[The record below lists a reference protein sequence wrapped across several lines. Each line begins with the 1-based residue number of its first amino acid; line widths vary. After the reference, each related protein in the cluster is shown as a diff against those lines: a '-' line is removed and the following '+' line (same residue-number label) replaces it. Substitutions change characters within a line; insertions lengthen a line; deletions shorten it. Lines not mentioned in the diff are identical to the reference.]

1 MIWLAAYLVAGEV
14 VGFLAGL
21 LGIGGGMTLV
31 PILAALFAAQALTP
45 DHTVHLALATAMASA
60 FFTSTSSALEH
71 RKHGALDWSLVKLMA
86 PGMVTGALAAT
97 FASGWI
103 AQRTLAM
110 TFAVIVYAAAV
121 QLLLGKKPQGAHR
134 FPAASVMF
142 AISFLIGVLSGL
154 VSAGGTFL
162 AMPVMIY
169 FGVTMH
175 TAIGT
180 GAAIVVPVT
189 LMGTIGYMLSGWG
202 TPNLPPYT
210 VGFVSLPALAAIVA
224 GSVFTAPVGA
234 RMAHKLPV
242 STLKRIFACLMLAL
256 ATKMVVAYW

>member
-1 MIWLAAYLVAGEV
+1 MIWLAAYLLAGAV

-31 PILAALFAAQALTP
+31 PVLAALFAAQILTP

-71 RKHGALDWSLVKLMA
+71 RKHGALDWSLVRLMA
-86 PGMVTGALAAT
+86 PGMVTGTLAST

-103 AQRTLAM
+103 PQRALALI
-110 TFAVIVYAAAV
+110 FAAIVYAAAV
-121 QLLLGKKPQGAHR
+121 QLLLGKKPQGGHR
-134 FPAASVMF
+134 FPSAPAMF
-142 AISFLIGVLSGL
+142 AISFVIGVMSGL

-162 AMPVMIY
+162 AMPVMLY
-169 FGVTMH
+169 YGVAMH

-189 LMGTIGYMLSGWG
+189 LIGTLGYMLAGWG
-202 TPNLPPYT
+202 TPGLPPYT
-210 VGFVSLPALAAIVA
+210 VGFVFLPALAAIVA

-234 RMAHKLPV
+234 RMAHRLPV
-242 STLKRIFACLMLAL
+242 LTLKRIFAYLMLAL
-256 ATKMVVAYW
+256 ATKMVVTYW